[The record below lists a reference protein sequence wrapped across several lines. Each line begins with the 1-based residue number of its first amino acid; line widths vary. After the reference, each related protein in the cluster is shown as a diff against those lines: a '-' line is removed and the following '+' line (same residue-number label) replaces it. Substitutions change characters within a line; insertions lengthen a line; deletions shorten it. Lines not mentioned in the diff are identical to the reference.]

1 MSYQHLRLE
10 ERYCLAEFR
19 EKGLSIRAIARIRK
33 RSPSTISRELRRN
46 RGKRGYHPYGA
57 YSKAVHRRRM
67 PRRLLKGFEAEKMEY
82 VVTALS
88 QWHWSPEQIAGRWM
102 KEHPDS
108 ILSCSTLYRHIKRGL
123 LPGISEKEH
132 LRRRGKRKV
141 KRRANYNTI
150 HPERIIPE
158 WPEEIRQ
165 RKRIG
170 DWEGDTLCGGG
181 GKGGAVTLVDRKS
194 GWICGR
200 VVHSRQASETREAI
214 LEALKDKPVHSLSLD
229 NGSEFAEF
237 RELEEQ
243 LEAPVYFAEPHKP
256 WQRGC
261 NENANGLLRFFFP
274 KGCNFLEVSQ
284 EEFNR
289 VLDLINHRPH
299 KRLGWLSPF
308 DVFFEA
314 VALD

>member
-1 MSYQHLRLE
+1 MPSSTFFAASFSFILRSS
-10 ERYCLAEFR
+10 A
-19 EKGLSIRAIARIRK
+19 
-33 RSPSTISRELRRN
+33 
-46 RGKRGYHPYGA
+46 
-57 YSKAVHRRRM
+57 M
-67 PRRLLKGFEAEKMEY
+67 
-82 VVTALS
+82 TALAFS
-88 QWHWSPEQIAGRWM
+88 RAGF
-102 KEHPDS
+102 
-108 ILSCSTLYRHIKRGL
+108 L
-123 LPGISEKEH
+123 
-132 LRRRGKRKV
+132 
-141 KRRANYNTI
+141 RRANYNTI

-274 KGCNFLEVSQ
+274 KGCNFLKISQ
-284 EEFNR
+284 A
-289 VLDLINHRPH
+289 
-299 KRLGWLSPF
+299 GF
-308 DVFFEA
+308 DRG
-314 VALD
+314 L

>member
-1 MSYQHLRLE
+1 M
-10 ERYCLAEFR
+10 
-19 EKGLSIRAIARIRK
+19 AR
-33 RSPSTISRELRRN
+33 
-46 RGKRGYHPYGA
+46 
-57 YSKAVHRRRM
+57 
-67 PRRLLKGFEAEKMEY
+67 
-82 VVTALS
+82 
-88 QWHWSPEQIAGRWM
+88 
-102 KEHPDS
+102 
-108 ILSCSTLYRHIKRGL
+108 
-123 LPGISEKEH
+123 
-132 LRRRGKRKV
+132 
-141 KRRANYNTI
+141 
-150 HPERIIPE
+150 
-158 WPEEIRQ
+158 
-165 RKRIG
+165 
-170 DWEGDTLCGGG
+170 GDTLCGGG

-284 EEFNR
+284 AEFNR
-289 VLDLINHRPH
+289 VLDLINHRPR

>member
-1 MSYQHLRLE
+1 MRQGRLPGCDAGIEVQPVAGYTHAESAMGRCDGPLRVH
-10 ERYCLAEFR
+10 AW
-19 EKGLSIRAIARIRK
+19 RK
-33 RSPSTISRELRRN
+33 RQSGYPAWRSCISR
-46 RGKRGYHPYGA
+46 KRETARASHP
-57 YSKAVHRRRM
+57 
-67 PRRLLKGFEAEKMEY
+67 
-82 VVTALS
+82 
-88 QWHWSPEQIAGRWM
+88 AGRHGGRGRR
-102 KEHPDS
+102 KGG
-108 ILSCSTLYRHIKRGL
+108 HIKRGL

-158 WPEEIRQ
+158 WPEEIRP

-181 GKGGAVTLVDRKS
+181 RKGGAITLLECKS
-194 GWICGR
+194 GWIYGR

-243 LEAPVYFAEPHKP
+243 LKAPVYFAEPHKP

-261 NENANGLLRFFFP
+261 NENANGPLRFFFP
-274 KGCNFLEVSQ
+274 KGCNFLDVSQ
-284 EEFNR
+284 ASLTES
-289 VLDLINHRPH
+289 LI
-299 KRLGWLSPF
+299 
-308 DVFFEA
+308 
-314 VALD
+314 